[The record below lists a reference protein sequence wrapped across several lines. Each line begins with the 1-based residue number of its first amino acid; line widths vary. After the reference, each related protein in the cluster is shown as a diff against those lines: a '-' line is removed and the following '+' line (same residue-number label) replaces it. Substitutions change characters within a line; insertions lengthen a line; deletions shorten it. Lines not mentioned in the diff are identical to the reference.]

1 MKRLW
6 LLILSSVA
14 FVVSAAENEV
24 EIRSAAELKDAI
36 YDHPTA
42 GRTFEFSAQLVYV
55 RTTPETTVWAVRD
68 KSGSVIF
75 SMPTRTPALCTA
87 DPGDFVTVRGR
98 TIPARLH
105 TVGAVLGQAF
115 RTARGVQ
122 PKPLGVTLQDALSG
136 RHDCQLV
143 SVTGSVRDAFETED
157 NPYWEILILVSNG
170 QVLTV
175 SLPHANRSKSYFADL
190 IGATVAI
197 DGVVVPADNSPRR
210 QLGRILTAA
219 GPDGIRIIT
228 PAVASPDVPIID
240 EIQGL
245 RPSEIAALDRHRAV
259 GRVLA
264 TWQDDTFLVKTDSGK
279 ISRVELANDIL
290 PAVGSHVE
298 VIGFPESDLYRI
310 NLSRARVRTLAP
322 PAAADPMAKDLKP
335 DDIVTTR
342 NGRAIFKPLMHGQL
356 VRFEGIVRSLPNTSN
371 NASPLQV
378 ETHGLTLPVAMNQST
393 AVLGQLAIGC
403 RVLVTGICVMESEN
417 WRPNA
422 VFPRVRSVRI
432 VLRSGEDLHVLS
444 RPSWFTVG
452 RLFTILGVLSGVL
465 FAIIVWN
472 LALRRQSEQR
482 ARKLTE
488 ESVARAE
495 SDLRVEERT
504 RLAVELHDSVA
515 QNLTGVAM
523 ELEAARQYEQSA
535 SPELRQH
542 LEVAWNTLRSCRGEL
557 RNCLWGLRSRALEET
572 DMNESIRR
580 MLLPSVKDVTLKI
593 RFAVPR
599 ASLLDNTVHTV
610 LRIIRELVVNGI
622 RHGHATEIAIAG
634 ALDDGEL
641 CFSVRDNGSGFDPAT
656 APGVTL
662 GHFGLEGVRERIRA
676 LGGTFEIESKPGTGA
691 KATVRIRQHQESL
704 SNG

>member
-14 FVVSAAENEV
+14 LVAAGDGA

-36 YDHPTA
+36 FDHPTA
-42 GRTFEFSAQLVYV
+42 GRTFEFNAQLVYV

-75 SMPTRTPALCTA
+75 SMPARTPALCDA
-87 DPGDFVTVRGR
+87 VPGDSVTVRGR

-105 TVGAVLGQAF
+105 TVGAVLDQAF

-122 PKPLGVTLQDALSG
+122 PEPLVVTLQDALSG

-228 PAVASPDVPIID
+228 PAVASPAVPTID

-259 GRVLA
+259 GQVLA

-322 PAAADPMAKDLKP
+322 PAAADLKAKDLKP

-378 ETHGLTLPVAMNQST
+378 ETHGLTLPVDLNQST

-432 VLRSGEDLHVLS
+432 VLRSGEDLQILS

-452 RLFTILGVLSGVL
+452 RLFTILGVLSGIL
-465 FAIIVWN
+465 FAIIIWN

-482 ARKLTE
+482 ARKLAE

-557 RNCLWGLRSRALEET
+557 RNCLWDLRSRALEET

-599 ASLLDNTVHTV
+599 SSLQDNTAHTV

-634 ALDDGEL
+634 TLDGGEL
-641 CFSVRDNGSGFDPAT
+641 CFSVRDNGSGFDPAA

-676 LGGTFEIESKPGTGA
+676 LCGTFGIESKPGTGA
-691 KATVRIRQHQESL
+691 KATVRIRQHQENA

>member
-75 SMPTRTPALCTA
+75 SMPTQTPALCNA
-87 DPGDFVTVRGR
+87 DPGDSVTVRGR

-228 PAVASPDVPIID
+228 PAVASPDVPTID

-259 GRVLA
+259 GQVLA
-264 TWQDDTFLVKTDSGK
+264 T
-279 ISRVELANDIL
+279 
-290 PAVGSHVE
+290 
-298 VIGFPESDLYRI
+298 
-310 NLSRARVRTLAP
+310 
-322 PAAADPMAKDLKP
+322 
-335 DDIVTTR
+335 
-342 NGRAIFKPLMHGQL
+342 
-356 VRFEGIVRSLPNTSN
+356 
-371 NASPLQV
+371 
-378 ETHGLTLPVAMNQST
+378 
-393 AVLGQLAIGC
+393 
-403 RVLVTGICVMESEN
+403 
-417 WRPNA
+417 
-422 VFPRVRSVRI
+422 
-432 VLRSGEDLHVLS
+432 
-444 RPSWFTVG
+444 
-452 RLFTILGVLSGVL
+452 
-465 FAIIVWN
+465 
-472 LALRRQSEQR
+472 
-482 ARKLTE
+482 
-488 ESVARAE
+488 
-495 SDLRVEERT
+495 
-504 RLAVELHDSVA
+504 
-515 QNLTGVAM
+515 
-523 ELEAARQYEQSA
+523 
-535 SPELRQH
+535 
-542 LEVAWNTLRSCRGEL
+542 
-557 RNCLWGLRSRALEET
+557 
-572 DMNESIRR
+572 
-580 MLLPSVKDVTLKI
+580 
-593 RFAVPR
+593 
-599 ASLLDNTVHTV
+599 
-610 LRIIRELVVNGI
+610 
-622 RHGHATEIAIAG
+622 
-634 ALDDGEL
+634 
-641 CFSVRDNGSGFDPAT
+641 
-656 APGVTL
+656 
-662 GHFGLEGVRERIRA
+662 
-676 LGGTFEIESKPGTGA
+676 
-691 KATVRIRQHQESL
+691 
-704 SNG
+704 